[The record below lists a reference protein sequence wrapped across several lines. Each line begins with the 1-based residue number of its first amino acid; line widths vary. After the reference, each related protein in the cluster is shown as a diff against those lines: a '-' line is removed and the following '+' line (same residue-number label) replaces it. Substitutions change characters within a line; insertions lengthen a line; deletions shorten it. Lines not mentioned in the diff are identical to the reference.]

1 MFIAR
6 VPVRSR
12 LALAFRQP
20 AGGTGSPREPPRD
33 TPPGGHKVAGRVAAS
48 APGSCIVPPTHDPE
62 PARAPPLDDLRIQRA
77 ATSRLAEV
85 DPSRLRFGDH
95 FSDHMFNLRYCDGAW
110 GQPEIVP
117 LAPVHV
123 HPVSLALHYGQSV
136 FEGLK
141 AFRGVDGKVRVF
153 RSDRNAARLRESCR
167 RLCIP
172 LLPDRVFKA
181 AVEEIVRVKHA
192 WIPTG
197 RGEALYG
204 RPLVFAEDAHLQVRP
219 STRFQLLVFTSPVA
233 NYYDRS
239 AGAVALKAQSRYTR
253 AAPGGVGFAKT
264 GSNYAAALFPATES
278 IAEGFDQTLWF
289 YGTEHRYFEGRAATP
304 DLRGTILPGVTRDSV
319 LILLRDRGIEVE
331 ERRIG
336 IDEVI
341 RRSED
346 GTLRKAFGAGTA
358 AVNTPI
364 GRIGYEG
371 RMHDINGG
379 KSGPLGAEL
388 YDELIGIQRGERE
401 DRHGWNRIV
410 TPEAASAQAAD

>member
-1 MFIAR
+1 M
-6 VPVRSR
+6 
-12 LALAFRQP
+12 
-20 AGGTGSPREPPRD
+20 
-33 TPPGGHKVAGRVAAS
+33 
-48 APGSCIVPPTHDPE
+48 APL
-62 PARAPPLDDLRIQRA
+62 LDDLRIQRA

-85 DPSRLRFGDH
+85 DPSRLGFGDH
-95 FSDHMFNLRYCDGAW
+95 FSDHMFSLRYCDGAW

-117 LAPVHV
+117 LAPVQV
-123 HPVSLALHYGQSV
+123 HPASLALHYGQSV

-153 RSDRNAARLRESCR
+153 RPDRNAARLRESCR

-172 LLPDRVFKA
+172 LLPDGVFEA
-181 AVEEIVRVKHA
+181 AVEEIVRIEHA

-197 RGEALYG
+197 RGEALYV

-219 STRFQLLVFTSPVA
+219 STRFRLLVFTSPVA

-264 GSNYAAALFPATES
+264 GGNYAAALFPATES
-278 IAEGFDQTLWF
+278 IAEGFDQALWLD
-289 YGTEHRYFEGRAATP
+289 GTEHRYVEEVGQMNIFFDFEGRAATP

-319 LILLRDRGIEVE
+319 LALLRDRGIEVE

-336 IDEVI
+336 IDEVL

-346 GTLRKAFGAGTA
+346 GTLREAFGAGTA
-358 AVNTPI
+358 AVITPI

-371 RMHDINGG
+371 KMHDINGD

-410 TPEAASAQAAD
+410 TPEAAPAQAAD